1 MGGEVLLRVEIPA
14 LPPSVNRSV
23 RYGRGM
29 FYDSAEKKQFKKIA
43 VPIIR
48 RAYVGKDPY
57 SGKCALTIILCDSSA
72 RRWDID
78 NRVKVVQDCLGVA
91 HEGAAVIKDD
101 TCIWDLR
108 VKRFR
113 CRKQDGSFLI
123 LELEKIDAEADF
135 LNAKEGVG
143 EIES

>member
-1 MGGEVLLRVEIPA
+1 MGGEILLMVEIPA

-23 RYGRGM
+23 RYGKGM

-43 VPIIR
+43 VPLIR
-48 RAYVGKDPY
+48 RAYTGREAFD
-57 SGKCALTIILCDSSA
+57 GKCALSVLLFDSTA

-91 HEGAAVIKDD
+91 HDGAGVIKDD

-108 VKRFR
+108 VRRFR
-113 CRKQDGSFLI
+113 CGKEHGKYMRII
-123 LELEKIDAEADF
+123 LKKLSEEDF
-135 LNAKEGVG
+135 LNAETGV
-143 EIES
+143 EE